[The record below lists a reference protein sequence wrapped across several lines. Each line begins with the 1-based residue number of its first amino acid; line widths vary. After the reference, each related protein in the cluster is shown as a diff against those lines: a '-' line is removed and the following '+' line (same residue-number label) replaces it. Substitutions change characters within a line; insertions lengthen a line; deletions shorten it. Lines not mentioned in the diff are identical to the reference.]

1 MGLFS
6 GDYARLHKHRSQK
19 SKRDPKSVFSGA
31 DPACGRRAF
40 WPGGFRYW
48 PGGDGGVDAFVWD
61 PSTCDRAFAAG
72 TDCARGADGAGRW
85 AVDLGAERSVPRRSR
100 GDAVRRAV
108 LDARVTR
115 GVSELARAGA
125 LALALRAESYGGSH
139 RRIPLG
145 ADRTRAAPGHC
156 HGRIRRWG
164 GSGSD
169 RRTLLLPKNG
179 IEHRR
184 PRLKHI

>member
-40 WPGGFRYW
+40 WPGGFRDW

-125 LALALRAESYGGSH
+125 LALALRAESYGGSPP
-139 RRIPLG
+139 RIPLG
-145 ADRTRAAPGHC
+145 PGPTPADPPQFHC
-156 HGRIRRWG
+156 PHPPLGGR
-164 GSGSD
+164 GSD
-169 RRTLLLPKNG
+169 RRALLFPKNG
-179 IEHRR
+179 
-184 PRLKHI
+184 